1 MEKVIVDT
9 DKLDVKVSVG
19 GGKVKLEAV
28 YASVEVG
35 ALAAVEVSVDSLLD
49 QLKAK
54 ISGSIDDAVIDLLK
68 AALKAV

>member
-19 GGKVKLEAV
+19 SGKVKLEAV

-49 QLKAK
+49 QLKEK
-54 ISGSIDDAVIDLLK
+54 IAGKVDDAVIDLIK